1 MAQLVQC
8 VSNISAK
15 LLTPMHEF
23 RYVLK
28 DSQLVLVQKP
38 AAFDKKRSKN
48 YVNPFCHELFV
59 EPSVLVR
66 IDGNLQPGQLP
77 RSSGRDIVYSS
88 NPFT

>member
-15 LLTPMHEF
+15 LLTPMYEF

-38 AAFDKKRSKN
+38 AAFDKKRSKD
-48 YVNPFCHELFV
+48 YVNPFCRELFV
-59 EPSVLVR
+59 EPPTLMR
-66 IDGNLQPGQLP
+66 IDGELQPRQLP
-77 RSSGRDIVYSS
+77 MPSRRDIIYTS